1 MNFDLNIDNYSK
13 KDYLDIFNLKNNTT
27 IDQINNKY
35 QNLLNNLN
43 NEDLDNDQKKEMK
56 TFLSQCK
63 NNLINI
69 LNKEKEDYKLIN
81 SDFISDLDQ
90 NETFQN
96 NRNFVIKKQT
106 KEQHQTSKINPI
118 ARKCK
123 SLVLN
128 INTLFR
134 KNYYDTKST
143 DFTID
148 LPEEF
153 KNVIALRVQTVQI
166 PDSVYT
172 FSSQL
177 GTNEFSIE
185 LFDIDPDNV
194 TIKEQQKKV
203 IKIMEGSYTGK
214 QLETYLNTYVFSDIS
229 LNRVGCKFDNI
240 TNKFRFFRDY
250 REVNKGG
257 LPAASD
263 GTRYAFNIDWRLSAD
278 QNRPI
283 QLNMGWLLG
292 YRQRYYNWESDYID
306 TINVSYDK
314 FEGYNPEGSFY
325 TLNPTYYI
333 LSIDDFNKNYA
344 NSFKSPFQ
352 NSIFNDQNSIAKIPI
367 NNLISVDDVSIEA
380 KREYFG
386 PVNIKKL
393 QIKLL
398 DKMGRVV
405 DLNNNDYSFTLKIEQ
420 LYDTNVTIV

>member
-13 KDYLDIFNLKNNTT
+13 KDYLDIFNLQNNPS
-27 IDQINNKY
+27 IDEINGKY

-43 NEDLDNDQKKEMK
+43 NEDLDNDNKKEMK
-56 TFLSQCK
+56 MFLSQCK
-63 NNLINI
+63 NNLIII
-69 LNKEKEDYKLIN
+69 LTQEKEDYKLIN
-81 SDFISDLDQ
+81 SDFIPDLDQ

-96 NRNFVIKKQT
+96 NSNFIIKKQS
-106 KEQHQTSKINPI
+106 ENENQTRKINPI

-123 SLVLN
+123 SVVLN

-134 KNYYDTKST
+134 KNYYNTKST

-153 KNVIALRVQTVQI
+153 KNVISLRVQTVQI

-172 FSSQL
+172 FSSKL

-185 LFDIDPDNV
+185 LFDIDADNI

-203 IKIMEGSYTGK
+203 VKIMDGAYTGE

-229 LNRVGCKFDNI
+229 LNRVGCKYDKV
-240 TNKFRFFRDY
+240 TKKFRFFRDY
-250 REVNKGG
+250 RETANGG
-257 LPAASD
+257 LPNASD
-263 GTRYAFNIDWRLSAD
+263 GTTYAFNIDWRLSTD
-278 QNRPI
+278 VNRAI
-283 QLNMGWLLG
+283 QLNMGWMLG
-292 YRQRYYNWESDYID
+292 YRQRYYNWESDYVD
-306 TINVSYDK
+306 SMNVSYDT
-314 FEGYNPEGSFY
+314 FEGYNPEGSFD
-325 TLNPTYYI
+325 TLNPAYYI

-420 LYDTNVTIV
+420 LYDTHTNVL

>member
-13 KDYLDIFNLKNNTT
+13 KDYLDFFSLQNNPS

-43 NEDLDNDQKKEMK
+43 NGDLDNDQKKEMK

>member
-13 KDYLDIFNLKNNTT
+13 KDYLDFFSLQNNPS

-43 NEDLDNDQKKEMK
+43 NGDLDNDQKKEMK

-214 QLETYLNTYVFSDIS
+214 QLEIYLNTYVFSDIS

-250 REVNKGG
+250 REVTKGG

>member
-13 KDYLDIFNLKNNTT
+13 KDYLDFFSLQNNPS

-43 NEDLDNDQKKEMK
+43 NGDLDNDQKKEMK

-250 REVNKGG
+250 REVTKGG

>member
-13 KDYLDIFNLKNNTT
+13 KDYLDIFNLKNNPT

-43 NEDLDNDQKKEMK
+43 NEALDNDQKKEMK
-56 TFLSQCK
+56 TFLSECK
-63 NNLINI
+63 DNLINI

-96 NRNFVIKKQT
+96 NSNFVIKKQT

-123 SLVLN
+123 SVVLN

-185 LFDIDPDNV
+185 LFDIGPDNV

-203 IKIMEGSYTGK
+203 VKIMEGSYTGK
-214 QLETYLNTYVFSDIS
+214 QLEIYLNTYVFSDIS